1 MRPWGRPDQG
11 PPILPTDPTHPFAD
25 FRNFVYVV
33 WKYLGL
39 PDPSPLQYDIAYFLQ
54 HGPKRSIIEAFRG
67 CGKSFLTAAFALW
80 CLYWDQN
87 FKIMVVSASKERA
100 DAFSQFCLRLIR
112 EMPELQHLAPRPDQ
126 RSSLVAFDVNGATV
140 DQSPSL
146 KSVGIT
152 GQLTGSRAD
161 LIIADD
167 VETPKNSMT
176 ATQREK
182 LEELVKEFDAVLK
195 TVEGAR
201 ILYLGTPQCEDSLY
215 NKLATKGYV
224 ARIWPVRKPSPS
236 QAEKYGGKLAPFI
249 ENLLLPVGASV
260 EPRFKEL
267 DLVERE
273 ASYGRS
279 GFALQF
285 MLDTSLSDAL
295 KFPLRCS
302 DFIVMDVDRE
312 MAPVKVV
319 YASSDACEVKLDC
332 VGLKGDRWYGPM
344 FASQDY
350 APFEESVMFID
361 PSGRGEDK
369 TAFAIVKSLKG
380 MLYLKRATGLPG
392 GYDELTLQAIARAA
406 QAENVTMVIVESNFG
421 DGMFT
426 QLLKPVMQRI
436 HPCGIEE
443 VRHSKQ
449 KELRIIDTLEP
460 VLNQHRLVVDKSV
473 VLADQQAER
482 EHQLFYQLTRLTRE
496 KGALAHDDLLDAVA
510 GAVAHFSKVLD
521 VDNTDAEKRHREELL
536 DREIEK
542 FMANALGRSL
552 KTRPNWTRNV

>member
-1 MRPWGRPDQG
+1 M
-11 PPILPTDPTHPFAD
+11 F
-25 FRNFVYVV
+25 VV

-80 CLYWDQN
+80 CLYWDPN
-87 FKIMVVSASKERA
+87 CKIMVVSASKERA

-112 EMPELQHLAPRPDQ
+112 EMPELMHLAPRPDQ
-126 RSSLVAFDVNGATV
+126 RSSLVAFDVNGAGV

-176 ATQREK
+176 AAQREK

-195 TVEGAR
+195 TEELAR
-201 ILYLGTPQCEDSLY
+201 ILYLGTPQCEESLY
-215 NKLATKGYV
+215 NKLSTKGYI
-224 ARIWPVRKPSPS
+224 ARIWPVRKPSPD
-236 QAEKYGGKLAPFI
+236 QAAKYGGKLAPYI
-249 ENLLLPVGASV
+249 ERLNIAIGSSV
-260 EPRFKEL
+260 EPRFTEMG
-267 DLVERE
+267 LVERE

-302 DFIVMDVDRE
+302 DFVVMDVDRE

-319 YASSDACEVKLDC
+319 YASSDSCEVKVDC

-344 FASQDY
+344 HVSQDF
-350 APFEESVMFID
+350 APYEETIMFID

-369 TAFAIVKSLKG
+369 TAIAIIKSLKG
-380 MLYLKRATGLPG
+380 MLYLRRATGLPG

-406 QAENVTMVIVESNFG
+406 QSEGVNRVVVESNFG

-426 QLLKPVMQRI
+426 QLLKPVLARI
-436 HPCGIEE
+436 HPCSVEE

-449 KELRIIDTLEP
+449 KEMRIIDTLEP

-473 VLADQQAER
+473 VIADQQADR

-496 KGALAHDDLLDAVA
+496 RGALAHDDLIDAVA
-510 GAVAHFSKVLD
+510 GAVACFTKVLD
-521 VDNTDAEKRHREELL
+521 VDSSDAEKRHKEELL
-536 DREIEK
+536 DKEIEK
-542 FMANALGRSL
+542 FMANALGKTMRS
-552 KTRPNWTRNV
+552 RPNWCRNV